1 MTRSIL
7 TRIFFIYTILSSTA
21 FASSG
26 QFYLKGELGFNRM
39 QDIKISGKK
48 FSQSNVALYGGGLG
62 YYFFNNLRT
71 DLVINYSTPESK
83 YSSNSIPQSN
93 IKAKPKISALFLT
106 GYVDL
111 FDISICEVFI
121 GAGAGVSQIKNKVTM
136 DTVYSNTVPT
146 TQTASNKKNSFAYQ
160 LVAGTAIKMTPSMNL
175 ELTYSWKDFGS
186 TKEITN
192 FIQSMDYKGHNVT
205 LGLRFDL

>member
-1 MTRSIL
+1 M
-7 TRIFFIYTILSSTA
+7 
-21 FASSG
+21 
-26 QFYLKGELGFNRM
+26 
-39 QDIKISGKK
+39 
-48 FSQSNVALYGGGLG
+48 YGAGLG

-93 IKAKPKISALFLT
+93 ITAKPKISALFLT

-136 DTVYSNTVPT
+136 DAQS
-146 TQTASNKKNSFAYQ
+146 ASNKKNNFAYQ
-160 LVAGTAIKMTPSMNL
+160 LVAGTAIKMTPNMNV

-186 TKEITN
+186 TKEIAN
-192 FIQSMDYKGHNVT
+192 VVQAMDYKGHNVT